1 VDELES
7 ALIPMNYSVTREDS
21 PTDAAVCWKL
31 ERFLK
36 MSAYVLSLDS
46 GIKHWK
52 SFRRWEW

>member
-46 GIKHWK
+46 GIKH
-52 SFRRWEW
+52 